1 MATAR
6 RATDELRLAY
16 PRDYLAAMNLTGL
29 LSITGKPGLYRM
41 GGSRKGGLLVEP
53 LGGGRREFV
62 TQRNHQF
69 TPLESIAIYTDDG
82 ESVPLAEVLE
92 RMREQADDN
101 PVPDAKEASATQ
113 LREYLLDVLPTHDQ
127 SRVYT
132 SDIKKLVKWYALLDE
147 AGVLDAEPE
156 APSEGATDDAEEP
169 ESGAATADDEEDAA
183 AQA

>member
-1 MATAR
+1 
-6 RATDELRLAY
+6 
-16 PRDYLAAMNLTGL
+16 MNLTGL

-156 APSEGATDDAEEP
+156 APGEGAADDAEEP
-169 ESGAATADDEEDAA
+169 ESEASTAADEEDAA